1 MTTTS
6 KSRPKAEPE
15 ANRPTATAG
24 PTLQERI
31 DAMIAE
37 AVRNAPPPLS
47 VEEQRKKN
55 QAAIEMLRQWREEDK
70 TDDPK
75 VIAHSRAELDEFM
88 AAMNESHTSN
98 RVIFPGAKGKS
109 NDCDT

>member
-1 MTTTS
+1 MTITS
-6 KSRPKAEPE
+6 KSRPKSETA
-15 ANRPTATAG
+15 RPIAAAD
-24 PTLQERI
+24 PTIQERI

-37 AVRNAPPPLS
+37 AVKSAPPPLS

-55 QAAIEMLRQWREEDK
+55 QAAIEVLRQWREEDK

-75 VIAHSRAELDEFM
+75 VIAQRQAELDEFM

-98 RVIFPGAKGKS
+98 RVIFP
-109 NDCDT
+109 

>member
-1 MTTTS
+1 MTITS
-6 KSRPKAEPE
+6 KSRPKSDTVSPLAAAEP
-15 ANRPTATAG
+15 TI
-24 PTLQERI
+24 QERI
-31 DAMIAE
+31 NAMIAE
-37 AVRNAPPPLS
+37 AVKNAPPPLS
-47 VEEQRKKN
+47 AEEQRKKN
-55 QAAIEMLRQWREEDK
+55 QAAIEVLRQWREEDK

-75 VIAHSRAELDEFM
+75 VIAQRQAELDELM